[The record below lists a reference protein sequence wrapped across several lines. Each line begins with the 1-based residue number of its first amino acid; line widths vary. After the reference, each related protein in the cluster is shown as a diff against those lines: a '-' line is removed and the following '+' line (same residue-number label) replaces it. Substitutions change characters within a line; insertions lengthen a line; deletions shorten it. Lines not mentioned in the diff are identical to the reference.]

1 MPQYWNTNSNHITI
15 LDVAA
20 KAGVSYGT
28 VSRVLNNNPN
38 VNEKT
43 RQRVL
48 EVIDELGYEVN
59 RQARGLVNGRSGLI
73 GILVQDLGTSYI
85 GEIMRGIDMEL
96 EMAKYDLS
104 VYTTH
109 RENAKEAGYVSNLTQ
124 GKVDGL
130 LLILPRNPVDYMSVL
145 RKRRFPFVLIDHQGI
160 DNKGPSVG
168 ATNWQGAY
176 TAVEYLINLG
186 HKRIGFIS
194 GVLDLKCAQD
204 RLEGYRSALK
214 THHLPYEDQLVVHG
228 DFFQSSG
235 VTAAKVLLELSNP
248 PTAIFASNDVMA
260 MGVMD
265 FARHMGKRVP
275 EDLSVIGF
283 DDIPQASM
291 VFPALTTVRQ
301 PLEQMGRV
309 ATQMLLEFL
318 NNPEKE
324 AHRIELPTQLI
335 TRDSCVPPTI

>member
-1 MPQYWNTNSNHITI
+1 MPQYWNTKTPHITI

-43 RQRVL
+43 RQHVL
-48 EVIDELGYEVN
+48 AVIEELGYEVN

-73 GILVQDLGTSYI
+73 GILVQDMGTSYI
-85 GEIMRGIDMEL
+85 GEIIRGIDVEL
-96 EMAKYDLS
+96 EMAKYDLV

-109 RENAKEAGYVSNLTQ
+109 RENAKEAGYVANLTQ

-130 LLILPRNPVDYMSVL
+130 LLILPRNPVDYMGVL
-145 RKRRFPFVLIDHQGI
+145 QKRRFPFVLIDHQGI
-160 DNKGPSVG
+160 DDKGPSVA

-186 HKRIGFIS
+186 HKRIGFIT
-194 GVLDLKCAQD
+194 GVLDLKCSQD

-214 THHLPYEDQLVVHG
+214 THHLPLEDELVVNG

-235 VTAAKVLLELSNP
+235 VTAAKVLLELPQP

-265 FARHMGKRVP
+265 IARHMGKRVP
-275 EDLSVIGF
+275 EDISVIGF

-291 VFPALTTVRQ
+291 VYPALTTVRQ

-335 TRDSCVPPTI
+335 IRDSCTTPIV